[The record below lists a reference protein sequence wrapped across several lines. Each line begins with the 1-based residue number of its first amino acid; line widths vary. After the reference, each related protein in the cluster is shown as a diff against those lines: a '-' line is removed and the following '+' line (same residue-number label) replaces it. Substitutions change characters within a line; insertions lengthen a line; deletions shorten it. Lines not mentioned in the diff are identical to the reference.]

1 MPSQFFG
8 LSIAASGLRAAN
20 AALNTTGNNISN
32 VYTEGYSRQRVTQ
45 EAANALRVF
54 ATYGCAGAGV
64 DTVAIERVRDSFY
77 DMRFRDNNSTL
88 MEYDIKNYYC
98 DTLQQYF
105 DDDGVSGFAAIFN
118 AFSATLETLSTN
130 RSTTEAKQ
138 QFIGAAQK
146 MAEYFNNTAGN
157 LRELQKDINSEIK
170 IRIDR
175 INSIATELATLNKQ
189 INVIEMTGTNARANE
204 LRDKRDLFLDELSE
218 IVDVETE
225 EFPLTDANNPERETG
240 GTRFIVYIA
249 GGQCLVDNTDFHT
262 LECHSRKDDEKINQ
276 MDADGLYNVYWD
288 NGNDFNLNN
297 ASMKGSLRGLVAM
310 RDGNNN
316 QAFSGLV
323 TGVAQGVSGTEVK
336 VKVTK
341 EHLKNMDKCTLPNSP
356 TNKGGDILIGNT
368 QFYYT
373 SWEYD
378 EATETYTFLMNDA
391 KCDSKVTSAMMGK
404 EAEVGKNIN
413 YQGIPYYLAQMNEF
427 IRSFSAK
434 VNEIFGKGY
443 DVNGNLFGREKD
455 AAGNYVGNALTFFT
469 AQKPVADEG
478 YSASQY
484 GLDDFEDSNKYY
496 EMTAFNIQINSKL
509 LADADLLG
517 TKSTADIGVEECGQ
531 VDELKA
537 ALVDKTKFS
546 FRNSTAAEFLDTL
559 LSDVAL
565 NASNAKNFYDTYYGI
580 AVTIENQRA
589 SISSVD
595 EDEEAMNMIRYEN
608 AYTLSS
614 KMIQT
619 LTEIYDR
626 LILQTGV

>member
-1 MPSQFFG
+1 M
-8 LSIAASGLRAAN
+8 
-20 AALNTTGNNISN
+20 
-32 VYTEGYSRQRVTQ
+32 TQ

-297 ASMKGSLRGLVAM
+297 ASMKGSLRGLIAM

-316 QAFSGLV
+316 QAFSGNV
-323 TGVAQGVSGTEVK
+323 IGVAQGVSGTEVK

-373 SWEYD
+373 SWTYD

-565 NASNAKNFYDTYYGI
+565 NAGNAKNFYDTYYGI

>member
-32 VYTEGYSRQRVTQ
+32 VYTEGYSRQQVTQ

-64 DTVAIERVRDSFY
+64 DTVAIERVRDAFY
-77 DMRFRDNNSTL
+77 DMRFRDNNSTM

-105 DDDGVSGFAAIFN
+105 DDDGDSGFATIFN
-118 AFSATLETLSTN
+118 SFSATLETLSTN
-130 RSTTEAKQ
+130 RSSTDAKK
-138 QFIGAAQK
+138 QFIAAAQK
-146 MAEYFNNTAGN
+146 MAEFFNNTAGN
-157 LRELQKDINSEIK
+157 LKELQKDVNSEIK
-170 IRIDR
+170 IRVDR
-175 INSIATELATLNKQ
+175 INSISTEIATLNKQ
-189 INVIEMTGTNARANE
+189 INVIEMIGTNTKANE
-204 LRDKRDLFLDELSE
+204 LRDKRDLLLDELSE
-218 IVDVETE
+218 IVDVKTE
-225 EFPLTDANNPERETG
+225 EFPLTDSNNPERETG
-240 GTRFIVYIA
+240 GTRFLVYIA
-249 GGQCLVDNTDFHT
+249 GGQCLVDNNDFHT
-262 LECHSRKDDEKINQ
+262 LECRSRKDDEKINQ
-276 MDADGLYNVYWD
+276 TDADGLYDVFWE
-288 NGNDFNLNN
+288 NGNDFNLHN
-297 ASMKGSLRGLVAM
+297 ASMKGSLRGLIAM

-323 TGVAQGVSGTEVK
+323 TGVTQGVNGTEVK
-336 VKVTK
+336 VKATK
-341 EHLKNMDKCTLPNSP
+341 SYLQDMNKCTLPNAP
-356 TNKGGDILIGNT
+356 TDKGGDIVIANT

-378 EATETYTFLMNDA
+378 EATSTYTFLMNDA
-391 KCDSKVTSAMMGK
+391 KSGMRVTAGMMGK
-404 EAEVGKNIN
+404 EAEVGRDIN
-413 YQGIPYYLAQMNEF
+413 YQGIPYYLSQMNEF
-427 IRSFSAK
+427 VRTFSAK

-443 DVNGNLFGREKD
+443 DVNGNLFGKG
-455 AAGNYVGNALTFFT
+455 GNELTFFT
-469 AQKPVADEG
+469 AKKPVADG
-478 YSASQY
+478 SNLQSQY
-484 GLDDFEDSNKYY
+484 GLDDFLDADGYY
-496 EMTAFNIQINSKL
+496 EMTAFNIQINSEL
-509 LADADLLG
+509 MADADLLG
-517 TKSTADIGVEECGQ
+517 TKSTAEVGVEECGQ

-546 FRNSTAAEFLDTL
+546 FRNSTAGEFLDTL

-565 NASNAKNFYDTYYGI
+565 NASNAKNFYDTYHGI

-595 EDEEAMNMIRYEN
+595 EDEEATNMIKYEH

-619 LTEIYDR
+619 LTEVYDR